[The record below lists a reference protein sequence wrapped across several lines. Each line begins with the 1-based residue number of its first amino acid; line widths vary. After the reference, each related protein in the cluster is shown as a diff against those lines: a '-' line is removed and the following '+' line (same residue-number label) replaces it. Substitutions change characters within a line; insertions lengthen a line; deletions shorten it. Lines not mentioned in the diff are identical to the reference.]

1 MLDLIQIELYKIFK
15 KWRTYI
21 GFIALGVLV
30 PLIHIAMVLEG
41 KNTIDFMTRNIQ
53 GSFVFVGNLLN
64 TYLISYIILT
74 SLAVHIPF
82 LITLVAGDLLAGEAT
97 AGTYRLLI
105 TRPIS
110 RTRLVVVKFI
120 AGWIYTNLLILWLAF
135 LSLVVGY
142 FIFGVGELLII
153 DGQMIVIFES
163 GDVLWRFLLAYGFAT
178 LGMTTVASLAFL
190 FSSLVENA
198 IGPII
203 STMAIIIVFIILSA
217 IQVEFFQNL
226 KPYLFTTHIMSWRLF
241 FEEPLDLNEIIKS
254 AANLIGHIIV
264 FFVLTLFI
272 FKRKDILT

>member
-1 MLDLIQIELYKIFK
+1 MLDLIRIELYKIFK

-21 GFIALGVLV
+21 GFIALGVLI

-41 KNTIDFMTRNIQ
+41 QSTINFMTRNIQ
-53 GSFVFVGNLLN
+53 ESFVFVGNLLN

-110 RTRLVVVKFI
+110 RTRLIMSKFI
-120 AGWIYTNLLILWLAF
+120 AGLIYTNLLILWLAF
-135 LSLVVGY
+135 LSLIVGY
-142 FIFGVGELLII
+142 FIFGSGELLII
-153 DGQMIVIFES
+153 DGQMIIIFERN
-163 GDVLWRFLLAYGFAT
+163 DVLWRFILAYGFAT
-178 LGMTTVASLAFL
+178 LGMTAVASLAFL
-190 FSSLVENA
+190 FSSLVENS

-203 STMAIIIVFIILSA
+203 STMAIIIVFLILSA
-217 IQVEFFQNL
+217 IQVDFFQDL

-241 FEEPLDLNEIIKS
+241 FENPLDLKEIFNS
-254 AANLIGHIIV
+254 ASNLIIHIIV
-264 FFVLTLFI
+264 FFGLTLFI
-272 FKRKDILT
+272 FNRKDILT

>member
-21 GFIALGVLV
+21 GFIALGVLI

-41 KNTIDFMTRNIQ
+41 QSTINFMTRNIQ
-53 GSFVFVGNLLN
+53 ESFVFVGNLLN
-64 TYLISYIILT
+64 TYMISYIILT

-110 RTRLVVVKFI
+110 RTRLIMSKFI
-120 AGWIYTNLLILWLAF
+120 AGLIYTNLLVLWLAF
-135 LSLVVGY
+135 LSLIVGY
-142 FIFGVGELLII
+142 FIFGSGELLII
-153 DGQMIVIFES
+153 DGQMIIIFERN
-163 GDVLWRFLLAYGFAT
+163 DVLWRFILAYGFAT
-178 LGMTTVASLAFL
+178 LGMTAVASLAFL
-190 FSSLVENA
+190 FSSLVENS

-203 STMAIIIVFIILSA
+203 STMAIIIVFVILSA
-217 IQVEFFQNL
+217 IQVEFFQNI

-241 FEEPLDLNEIIKS
+241 FENPLDLKEIFNS
-254 AANLIGHIIV
+254 ASNLIIHIIV
-264 FFVLTLFI
+264 FFGLTLFI
-272 FKRKDILT
+272 FNRKDILT